1 MAEAV
6 GRLRWGWWELL
17 RVDTVE
23 EDADVE
29 VVWVVEEEDD
39 AVLILLAL
47 EV

>member
-1 MAEAV
+1 MLS
-6 GRLRWGWWELL
+6 RLRWGWWELL

-29 VVWVVEEEDD
+29 VVWVVEEEEDD